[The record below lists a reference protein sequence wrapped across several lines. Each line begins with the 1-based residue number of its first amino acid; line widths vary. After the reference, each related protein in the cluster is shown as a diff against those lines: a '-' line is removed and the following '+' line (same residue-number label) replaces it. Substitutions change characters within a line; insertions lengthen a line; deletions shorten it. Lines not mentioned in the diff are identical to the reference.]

1 MKREK
6 RNTVSKGSRTIMSIL
21 GGSFLTKED
30 FSKMF
35 PFLVYLT
42 VLLMLIITNAYVAES
57 TSRSIKKNTNTL
69 RDLRVEY
76 IYAKSAFTRESTQ
89 KILIEKLSPEGL
101 KESLETRAVMKAE
114 DRRQKTEEEK
124 NLNPQLSTLN

>member
-1 MKREK
+1 MKRERRK
-6 RNTVSKGSRTIMSIL
+6 NPSKGSRTIMSIL

-57 TSRSIKKNTNTL
+57 TSRSIKRNTLKL

-89 KILIEKLSPEGL
+89 KILIEKLAGDGI
-101 KESLETRAVMKAE
+101 KESLETRIVNSPE
-114 DRRQKTEEEK
+114 
-124 NLNPQLSTLN
+124 

>member
-1 MKREK
+1 MKTASRK
-6 RNTVSKGSRTIMSIL
+6 TSSKGSRTIMSIL

-57 TSRSIKKNTNTL
+57 TSRSIKKNTNRL
-69 RDLRVEY
+69 RDLRVVY

-89 KILIEKLSPEGL
+89 KNLIEKLSPEGL
-101 KESLETRAVMKAE
+101 EESLETRMVK
-114 DRRQKTEEEK
+114 KTADEIQQPE
-124 NLNPQLSTLN
+124 